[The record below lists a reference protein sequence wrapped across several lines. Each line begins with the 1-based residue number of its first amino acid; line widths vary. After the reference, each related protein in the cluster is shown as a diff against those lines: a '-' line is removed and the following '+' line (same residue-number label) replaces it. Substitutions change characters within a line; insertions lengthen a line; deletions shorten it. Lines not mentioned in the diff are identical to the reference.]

1 MVWLVGAVVVM
12 LVASA
17 TVTGAHAG
25 PHSLLGVGIA
35 WAAAIAWF
43 VVALGVGGMSGVGWV
58 LAGFA
63 TAVSAVSVSL
73 ALPALRV
80 RRLPPP
86 ADKTPPPGEKGRAAT
101 VLDPIGGVQVKGES
115 WTAESVNG
123 RVPAGAEVRV
133 VSHEGMK
140 LRVWSDEAEPA
151 ARLEGVE

>member
-17 TVTGAHAG
+17 TATGAHAG
-25 PHSLLGVGIA
+25 PHSLLGVALA
-35 WAAAIAWF
+35 WAAAVAWF
-43 VVALGVGGMSGVGWV
+43 VVALAVGGMSGVGWV

-63 TAVSAVSVSL
+63 AAVSGVSVAL

-80 RRLPPP
+80 RQLPPP
-86 ADKTPPPGEKGRAAT
+86 PDKLPPPGEPGRAT
-101 VLDPIGGVQVKGES
+101 TELDPVGVVYVKGES

-133 VSHEGMK
+133 VSNEGMR
-140 LRVWSDEAEPA
+140 LRVWSDQADNA